1 MLLGTLEAQ
10 YIFEIWEEHKGNRM
24 PNKLLFQTLQNSELP
39 AWDKVQVILDLAEQK
54 NNEVYPII
62 LKLIDQPEFNNCKG
76 TLVYAL
82 ENYPPEP
89 LFEKAIEW
97 LIHGEF
103 EVAYGAFNI
112 INKISKLSGDSV
124 DDAYESIGFASKDR
138 KNEEWRT
145 ELLNEALDMF
155 E

>member
-1 MLLGTLEAQ
+1 
-10 YIFEIWEEHKGNRM
+10 M

-62 LKLIDQPEFNNCKG
+62 LKLIEQPEFNNCKG
-76 TLVYAL
+76 TLVHAL

-97 LIHGEF
+97 LIHGNSKSHM
-103 EVAYGAFNI
+103 GPL
-112 INKISKLSGDSV
+112 ISLTKYQNYQAIQLMMLM
-124 DDAYESIGFASKDR
+124 
-138 KNEEWRT
+138 N
-145 ELLNEALDMF
+145 L
-155 E
+155 

>member
-1 MLLGTLEAQ
+1 
-10 YIFEIWEEHKGNRM
+10 M

-39 AWDKVQVILDLAEQK
+39 VWDKVQDILDLAEQK

-62 LKLIDQPEFNNCKG
+62 LKLIEQPEFNKCKG

-82 ENYPPEP
+82 ENYTPEP

-103 EVAYGAFNI
+103 EVAHGAFNI

-124 DDAYESIGFASKDR
+124 DDAYESIEFTSKDH

-145 ELLNEALDMF
+145 ELVNEVLDMF
-155 E
+155 K

>member
-1 MLLGTLEAQ
+1 
-10 YIFEIWEEHKGNRM
+10 M

-62 LKLIDQPEFNNCKG
+62 LKLIEQPEFNNCKG

-97 LIHGEF
+97 WIHGEF

-112 INKISKLSGDSV
+112 INKISKLSGDQV
-124 DDAYESIGFASKDR
+124 DNAYEIIKTFSTNHQ
-138 KNEEWRT
+138 NEKWRT
-145 ELLNEALDMF
+145 ELLNDVLDMF

>member
-1 MLLGTLEAQ
+1 
-10 YIFEIWEEHKGNRM
+10 M

-62 LKLIDQPEFNNCKG
+62 LKLIEQPEFNNCKG

-82 ENYPPEP
+82 EKYPPEP

-124 DDAYESIGFASKDR
+124 DDAYESIGFASKDH

-145 ELLNEALDMF
+145 ELLNEVLDMF

>member
-1 MLLGTLEAQ
+1 
-10 YIFEIWEEHKGNRM
+10 M

-62 LKLIDQPEFNNCKG
+62 VKLIEQPEFNNCKG

-112 INKISKLSGDSV
+112 INKISKLSGDQV
-124 DDAYESIGFASKDR
+124 DNAYETIKTFSTNHQ
-138 KNEEWRT
+138 NEKWRT
-145 ELLNEALDMF
+145 ELLNEVLDMF

>member
-1 MLLGTLEAQ
+1 
-10 YIFEIWEEHKGNRM
+10 M
-24 PNKLLFQTLQNSELP
+24 PNKLLFQTLQNSELVV
-39 AWDKVQVILDLAEQK
+39 WDKVQVILDLAEQK

-62 LKLIDQPEFNNCKG
+62 LKLMEQPEFNKCKG

-89 LFEKAIEW
+89 LFEKAIKW

-103 EVAYGAFNI
+103 EVAHGAFNI

-124 DDAYESIGFASKDR
+124 DDAYESIESDSKDH

-145 ELLNEALDMF
+145 DLLNEVLDMF

>member
-1 MLLGTLEAQ
+1 
-10 YIFEIWEEHKGNRM
+10 M
-24 PNKLLFQTLQNSELP
+24 PNKLLFQTLQNSEL
-39 AWDKVQVILDLAEQK
+39 AVWDKVQVILDLAEQK

-62 LKLIDQPEFNNCKG
+62 LKLMEQPEFNKCKG

-82 ENYPPEP
+82 ENYPPES
-89 LFEKAIEW
+89 LFAKAIEW

-103 EVAYGAFNI
+103 EVAHGAFNI

-124 DDAYESIGFASKDR
+124 DDAYEAIRFASKDR

-145 ELLNEALDMF
+145 ELVNEVLDMF

>member
-1 MLLGTLEAQ
+1 
-10 YIFEIWEEHKGNRM
+10 M

-62 LKLIDQPEFNNCKG
+62 LKLIEQPEFNNCKG

-112 INKISKLSGDSV
+112 INKISKLSGDQV
-124 DDAYESIGFASKDR
+124 DNAYETIKTFSTNHQ
-138 KNEEWRT
+138 NEKWRT
-145 ELLNEALDMF
+145 ELLNEVLDMF